1 MGVSMAPDVFQNVM
15 NSIFANIDY
24 VLVYLDDILMLSNND
39 ETYEQHLEKCAKV
52 FDKLDKVG
60 MKVNLFKLTFSI
72 FIIELL
78 PYPLLLS
85 FFQ

>member
-60 MKVNLFKLTFSI
+60 MKVNLFKFYFL
-72 FIIELL
+72 
-78 PYPLLLS
+78 
-85 FFQ
+85 QKK